1 MRAPRPSASPSP
13 PTSVALRSAARLRRA
28 ALACALL
35 LLCALGSGC
44 SVKRMA
50 AHGLADA
57 LAAGGGALSSDD
69 DPELVRDAAP
79 FALKLMES
87 VLAEVPRH
95 DGLLLAASS
104 SFTQYAY
111 AFLDQ
116 EADYVEERDYE
127 AALALRERARRMYLR
142 ARELGL
148 RGLEE
153 RVPGSAARLRLDA
166 RAALAGARAEDV
178 PWLYWTAAAWGGAIA
193 LSKDRPELIGELPIV
208 EALLERA
215 LALDPDWSQGALH
228 ALMIG
233 FESARAIPDS
243 ETRARAA
250 YERALAASHGQA
262 AGPHLALVEAVEL
275 SRQDRA
281 ACETLLERALAIDP
295 DAQPQARLANLL
307 AQRRARWLRA
317 RLDELILPPLEA
329 EPVPSP

>member
-1 MRAPRPSASPSP
+1 
-13 PTSVALRSAARLRRA
+13 LRRLHLL
-28 ALACALL
+28 ALAGALL
-35 LLCALGSGC
+35 LGCALSSGC
-44 SVKRMA
+44 SVKRIA

-57 LAAGGGALSSDD
+57 LASGGGALASDD

-95 DGLLLAASS
+95 EGLLLAASS

-127 AALALRERARRMYLR
+127 AAVALRERARRMYLR

-153 RVPGSAARLRLDA
+153 RLPGSVARLRLDA
-166 RAALAGARAEDV
+166 RAALAQARAADV
-178 PWLYWTAAAWGGAIA
+178 PWLYWTAAAWGGAIT
-193 LSKDRPELIGELPIV
+193 LSKDRPEVVAELPSV

-215 LALDPDWSQGALH
+215 LELDPDWSQGALH

-233 FESARAIPDS
+233 IESARMIPDS
-243 ETRARAA
+243 ESRARAA
-250 YERALAASHGQA
+250 YARALAASGGQT
-262 AGPHLALVEAVEL
+262 AGPHLALAESVEL
-275 SRQDRA
+275 PNQDRA
-281 ACETLLERALAIDP
+281 AFEALLERALAIDP
-295 DAQPQARLANLL
+295 DAHPAARLANLL
-307 AQRRARWLRA
+307 AQRRARWLRSRA
-317 RLDELILPPLEA
+317 EDLILPALEA